1 MLKGR
6 AQLLRVR
13 AVCELK
19 AGKQGAITSAVA
31 ERAGEIRDLCVGWVL
46 LMEEGALWAQ
56 DEKNITYSRAD
67 VQELHVQKLQ
77 GFNNLFIKH
86 NIQISCTDFFFIQLM
101 FSIFSSICVSVH
113 T

>member
-6 AQLLRVR
+6 AQLLCVR

-19 AGKQGAITSAVA
+19 GGKQGAITSAVA
-31 ERAGEIRDLCVGWVL
+31 ERAGEMRDLCVGWVL

-67 VQELHVQKLQ
+67 VQELHKQKLQ
-77 GFNNLFIKH
+77 GFSNLL
-86 NIQISCTDFFFIQLM
+86 NIIFKEAALFFFL
-101 FSIFSSICVSVH
+101 FN
-113 T
+113 